1 MSESLPWSHAV
12 AWSALG
18 AGEKRLRLS
27 PDAEARE
34 RLARFLGVVRLDR
47 LDADVTVRGWLDGME
62 IEGRVTGAARRTCGV
77 SLEDFDETI
86 DAPVMLRAVPVGSPH
101 APAPTEGDVEIDLEA
116 DDPPDVVEGDH
127 VDVAGYVTEIFAL
140 ALDPFPRKLGA
151 VFAPPP
157 ESAPRSPFAVLQ
169 TLSPKSLKSQ

>member
-1 MSESLPWSHAV
+1 MSELPPWSYLV

-27 PDAEARE
+27 PDAEARA
-34 RLARFLGVVRLDR
+34 RLARFLAVEMLDR

-62 IEGRVTGAARRTCGV
+62 IEGRVTGMARRTCGV
-77 SLEDFDETI
+77 TLEEFDEGVDTH
-86 DAPVMLRAVPVGSPH
+86 VLVRAVPSGSPH
-101 APAPTEGDVEIDLEA
+101 APSGMDGEVTIDLDAE
-116 DDPPDVVEGDH
+116 DPPDVIDGDH
-127 VDVAGYVTEIFAL
+127 VDIAGYITELFAL
-140 ALDPFPRKLGA
+140 ALDPFPRKPGA

-157 ESAPRSPFAVLQ
+157 ESGPPSPFAVLQ